1 MKRQTISMVMAAI
14 AITAGAVSC
23 NKKEAM
29 PAAENAGEKTEMTV
43 NVDCGQFTKAGIV
56 AENEKKVNNVQIFV
70 FRKDGE
76 LDAYASS
83 ETSSGIKISC
93 TTGEKDIVAI
103 VNAPDLKSYSTRTDL
118 LTAKSLL
125 ADNSLENFVMTGE
138 KTDQPISAEEV
149 VTIEVKRLVAR
160 VAVNMITPNFT
171 SPAYRDMEFKVVRIY
186 AVNVVGDLC
195 YGGSSEPTLW
205 HNQMKYTAGETD
217 ALIYDDIEDTAMT
230 PAKPYSGSRAFYVY
244 PNRTETDSQSNT
256 FGPRY
261 TRLVIETTLG
271 GKTYYYPV
279 SIKGI
284 ESNKTYN
291 ITDLTI
297 TRPGSLSPDVPVT
310 AYECTFGIT
319 VVEEWQ
325 EGADFEYEI

>member
-1 MKRQTISMVMAAI
+1 MKKQTISMVMAAI

-103 VNAPDLKSYSTRTDL
+103 VNAPDLKSYSTKSDL
-118 LTAKSLL
+118 LAAKSLL

-138 KTDQPISAEEV
+138 KLDQPISAEDV

-160 VAVNMITPNFT
+160 VAVNKITPNFT

-186 AVNVVGDLC
+186 AVNVVGDIC
-195 YGGSSEPTLW
+195 YSGSSEPTLW

-230 PAKPYSGSRAFYVY
+230 PANPYSGSRAFYVY

-284 ESNKTYN
+284 ERNKTYN

>member
-1 MKRQTISMVMAAI
+1 MKKQTISMVMAAI

-93 TTGEKDIVAI
+93 TTGDKDIVAI
-103 VNAPDLKSYSTRTDL
+103 VNAPDLKSYSTKADL

-160 VAVNMITPNFT
+160 VAVNKITPNFT

-195 YGGSSEPTLW
+195 YSGSSEPTL
-205 HNQMKYTAGETD
+205 
-217 ALIYDDIEDTAMT
+217 
-230 PAKPYSGSRAFYVY
+230 
-244 PNRTETDSQSNT
+244 
-256 FGPRY
+256 
-261 TRLVIETTLG
+261 
-271 GKTYYYPV
+271 
-279 SIKGI
+279 
-284 ESNKTYN
+284 
-291 ITDLTI
+291 
-297 TRPGSLSPDVPVT
+297 
-310 AYECTFGIT
+310 
-319 VVEEWQ
+319 
-325 EGADFEYEI
+325 